1 MNAKTE
7 LIGRL
12 LGSFSGGDAI
22 TEETLADLLKGYT
35 ITRESDETRSD
46 LRRRIKY
53 YLGAKK
59 IDGLSERTLKNYKAN
74 LESFAAKVEKST
86 AKITTDDIRGY
97 IAFLDETRNLKET
110 SLQTHINSL
119 RAFFGWLTMEEKIKK
134 NPMSKI
140 KSIKIDKVGARQAL
154 TVEELERL
162 RDACVTYREK
172 ALIEFLVSSGCR
184 LSEVAQLSASDLD
197 LMSRSVQVT
206 GKGDKDRVVFFS
218 IRARLMIEEYM
229 VSRKGGTGLFVSS
242 KAPYEP
248 LKPRAIQ
255 RIVRSLS
262 ERAGLEDRV
271 HPHLLRHTFA
281 THALNGGMDV
291 TVIQRLLGHEDIA
304 TTQIYAEL
312 NEEGVR
318 HQYNK
323 YVAN

>member
-1 MNAKTE
+1 MT
-7 LIGRL
+7 
-12 LGSFSGGDAI
+12 
-22 TEETLADLLKGYT
+22 
-35 ITRESDETRSD
+35 
-46 LRRRIKY
+46 
-53 YLGAKK
+53 
-59 IDGLSERTLKNYKAN
+59 
-74 LESFAAKVEKST
+74 KST

-172 ALIEFLVSSGCR
+172 ALIEFLVSTGCR

-229 VSRKGGTGLFVSS
+229 MQLKGGTGLFVSS

-248 LKPRAIQ
+248 LR
-255 RIVRSLS
+255 RVRSSAWFGQLACGPVWIS
-262 ERAGLEDRV
+262 GCIRTCCVIR
-271 HPHLLRHTFA
+271 LRH
-281 THALNGGMDV
+281 
-291 TVIQRLLGHEDIA
+291 
-304 TTQIYAEL
+304 
-312 NEEGVR
+312 
-318 HQYNK
+318 
-323 YVAN
+323 